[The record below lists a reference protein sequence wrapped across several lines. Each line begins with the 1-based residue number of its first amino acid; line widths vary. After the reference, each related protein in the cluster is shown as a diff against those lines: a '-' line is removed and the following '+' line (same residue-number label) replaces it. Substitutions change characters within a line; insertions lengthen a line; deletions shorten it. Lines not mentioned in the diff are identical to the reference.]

1 MLNLTAQQI
10 KVFDVIKESLQS
22 NGYPPTRAEIAKILD
37 FKSVNAAESHIKAL
51 VKKGVIEK
59 VPGSSRGI
67 KLVEEISGIPLI
79 GSVAAGS
86 PITAYENVEKTI
98 HSNPLNKSVD
108 FFLRVQGESMIDAGI
123 LDNDL
128 VGVRKTKNAENGEIV
143 VARLEDEVTLKRFK
157 KDSSGIR
164 LVAEN
169 KSFSDIWVD
178 ETSNFSIEGK
188 AVGIIR
194 EDPVSYTHLRAHE
207 T

>member
-51 VKKGVIEK
+51 VKKGVIQK

-67 KLVEEISGIPLI
+67 KLVEEISGIPLV

-128 VGVRKTKNAENGEIV
+128 VGVRKTRNAENGEIV

-169 KSFSDIWVD
+169 KSFSDIRVD
-178 ETSNFSIEGK
+178 EKSNFSIEGK

-194 EDPVSYTHLRAHE
+194 EDL
-207 T
+207 

>member
-86 PITAYENVEKTI
+86 PIMAYENVEKTI

-128 VGVRKTKNAENGEIV
+128 VGVRKSKNAENGEIV

-169 KSFSDIWVD
+169 KSFSDIGVD

-194 EDPVSYTHLRAHE
+194 EDL
-207 T
+207 

>member
-169 KSFSDIWVD
+169 KSFSDIRVN

-194 EDPVSYTHLRAHE
+194 EDL
-207 T
+207 

>member
-86 PITAYENVEKTI
+86 PIMAFENVEKTI

-128 VGVRKTKNAENGEIV
+128 VGVRKTRNAENGEIV
-143 VARLEDEVTLKRFK
+143 VARLQDEVTLKRFK

-169 KSFSDIWVD
+169 KSFSDIKID
-178 ETSNFSIEGK
+178 ESSDFSIEGK

-194 EDPVSYTHLRAHE
+194 EDL
-207 T
+207 

>member
-157 KDSSGIR
+157 KDSSGFR

-169 KSFSDIWVD
+169 KSFSDIRVD

-194 EDPVSYTHLRAHE
+194 EDL
-207 T
+207 

>member
-10 KVFDVIKESLQS
+10 KVFDIIKESLQS

-86 PITAYENVEKTI
+86 PIMAFENVEKTI

-128 VGVRKTKNAENGEIV
+128 VGVRKTRNAENGEIV
-143 VARLEDEVTLKRFK
+143 VARLQDEVTLKRFK

-164 LVAEN
+164 LVADN
-169 KSFSDIWVD
+169 KSFSDIKVD
-178 ETSNFSIEGK
+178 ESSDFSIEGK

-194 EDPVSYTHLRAHE
+194 EDL
-207 T
+207 

>member
-51 VKKGVIEK
+51 VKKGVIQK

-86 PITAYENVEKTI
+86 PIMAFENVEKTI

-123 LDNDL
+123 FDNDL
-128 VGVRKTKNAENGEIV
+128 VGVRKTRSAENGEIV
-143 VARLEDEVTLKRFK
+143 VARLDDEVTLKRFK
-157 KDSSGIR
+157 KDSSGIK

-169 KSFSDIWVD
+169 KSFSDIAVD
-178 ETSNFSIEGK
+178 ESLDFSIEGK

-194 EDPVSYTHLRAHE
+194 ENL
-207 T
+207 

>member
-108 FFLRVQGESMIDAGI
+108 FFLRVQGESMTDAGI

-169 KSFSDIWVD
+169 KSFSDIRVD
-178 ETSNFSIEGK
+178 EKSNFSIEGK

-194 EDPVSYTHLRAHE
+194 EDL
-207 T
+207 

>member
-86 PITAYENVEKTI
+86 PIMAYENVEKTI

-169 KSFSDIWVD
+169 KSFSDIVVD

-194 EDPVSYTHLRAHE
+194 ENL
-207 T
+207 

>member
-59 VPGSSRGI
+59 VPGASRGI

-79 GSVAAGS
+79 GSVAAGC
-86 PITAYENVEKTI
+86 PIMAFENVEKTI

-128 VGVRKTKNAENGEIV
+128 VGVRKTRNAENGEIV
-143 VARLEDEVTLKRFK
+143 VARLQDEVTLKRFK

-169 KSFSDIWVD
+169 KSFSDIKID
-178 ETSNFSIEGK
+178 ESSDFSIEGK

-194 EDPVSYTHLRAHE
+194 EDL
-207 T
+207 

>member
-157 KDSSGIR
+157 KDSSGIK

-169 KSFSDIWVD
+169 KSFSDIMVD

-194 EDPVSYTHLRAHE
+194 EDL
-207 T
+207 

>member
-51 VKKGVIEK
+51 VKKGVIQK

-86 PITAYENVEKTI
+86 PIMAFENVEKTI
-98 HSNPLNKSVD
+98 HSNPLNRSVD

-123 LDNDL
+123 FDNDL

-143 VARLEDEVTLKRFK
+143 VARLDNEVTLKRFK

-169 KSFSDIWVD
+169 KSFSDIAVD
-178 ETSNFSIEGK
+178 ESLDFSIEGK

-194 EDPVSYTHLRAHE
+194 ESL
-207 T
+207 

>member
-51 VKKGVIEK
+51 VKKGIIEK

-86 PITAYENVEKTI
+86 PIMAYENVEKTI

-169 KSFSDIWVD
+169 KSFSDIRVD

-194 EDPVSYTHLRAHE
+194 EDL
-207 T
+207 